1 MIKRTLWRRAM
12 PLAIL
17 SVFAAGV
24 AAFSVAAPSSAH
36 DRGDWNSNE
45 TRYFLKLDGVD
56 GGSTDSK
63 HSGEIELNSYRLM
76 ENEPDTG
83 EMSTRLATLGDNNL
97 RFLADAGKASP
108 ELFAKAN
115 SGDTIAN
122 AVLSVR
128 KAGQSG
134 DYLTIKLTDVVLA
147 SYQNSGHE
155 DDNGV
160 DEVLLNYGTI
170 QLQYNQTNPIRHGW
184 DFHNKKEM

>member
-1 MIKRTLWRRAM
+1 MIKKIAWRRVM
-12 PLAIL
+12 PLAVISL
-17 SVFAAGV
+17 FAAGV
-24 AAFSVAAPSSAH
+24 AAVSVASPSSAH
-36 DRGDWNSNE
+36 DRGDWNS
-45 TRYFLKLDGVD
+45 TKYFLKIDGVD

-76 ENEPDTG
+76 ETEPDTG
-83 EMSTRLATLGDNNL
+83 EMSTRLAPLGDNNL
-97 RFLADAGKASP
+97 RFLADSSKASP
-108 ELFAKAN
+108 ELFAKAQ

-160 DEVLLNYGTI
+160 DEVLLNYGTVQI
-170 QLQYNQTNPIRHGW
+170 QYNQTNPIHHGW